1 MPREEGGGGGG
12 LALFTPPLGD
22 PFAIRSLATTLAGG
36 ADSVGDSAV
45 AVRRQADRVVSE
57 NSWTG
62 EAASGFTTSTDLL
75 TTGLSSLEAP
85 THDVASACR
94 GFADALDQAQRRISA
109 AALRY
114 ESAKS
119 ASDALVAHVNA
130 DPDRT
135 PVEVAAAQKTID
147 GYSREMRGAVDDAGL
162 AWSGYHEA
170 EQSYSAQITSAVI
183 PLQTVPSL
191 EELLRLL
198 GDINEYTDAF
208 DSIWELAWS
217 YASVRNLAAVIRGGS
232 EPIQTL
238 EGLLAAVRSGAQESP
253 AAVAAATSELS
264 AMQGEIAALRALQAR
279 GSISAAELSRLTD
292 LERRLPSAVAR
303 VEAALGGAESFSRWS
318 KILGGASKVLTGI
331 AVLGD
336 VMTLI
341 DPPHE
346 GGWGVVDRV
355 AAGGNLVGLGIGAV
369 AATSWGGA
377 LLAGT
382 AIPVVGQVL
391 VVGTGLYLAGSW
403 LYDNWEPFHDVVDS
417 AVSGVVD
424 AAQATGEFLSDT
436 GEAIGEA
443 IGEGFGDA
451 AEAVGDFLGGLFD

>member
-1 MPREEGGGGGG
+1 MPREEGGAGGG

-22 PFAIRSLATTLAGG
+22 AFAIRSLATTLSGG

-45 AVRRQADRVVSE
+45 AVRRQADRVVSD
-57 NSWTG
+57 NAWTG

-75 TTGLSSLEAP
+75 TTGLGALEGP

-109 AALRY
+109 AASRY
-114 ESAKS
+114 ESAKA
-119 ASDALVAHVNA
+119 ASDALVARVNA
-130 DPDRT
+130 DADRT
-135 PVEVAAAQKTID
+135 PEQVAAAQETID
-147 GYSREMRGAVDDAGL
+147 GYSRDMQAAVDDAGL

-208 DSIWELAWS
+208 GSIWELAWS

-238 EGLLAAVRSGAQESP
+238 EGLLTAVRSGAAQSP
-253 AAVAAATSELS
+253 AVVAAATSELT

-279 GSISAAELSRLTD
+279 GSLSAAELARLAD
-292 LERRLPSAVAR
+292 LEGRLPSALAR
-303 VEAALGGAESFSRWS
+303 VEAAVGGAESCSRWS

-391 VVGTGLYLAGSW
+391 VVGTGLYLAVSW

-424 AAQATGEFLSDT
+424 AAQATGEFLSDA
-436 GEAIGEA
+436 GQAIGE
-443 IGEGFGDA
+443 ELGDA
-451 AEAVGDFLGGLFD
+451 AEAVGEFLGGLFD